1 MREKDILYLS
11 FDGLTDPLGSS
22 QILPLLMNLSF
33 FNKVN
38 ILSLEKKFFYNLNY
52 ENIEKR
58 LKKRKINHFFVFFKK
73 KQNFKIIVI
82 FVLFF

>member
-38 ILSLEKKFFYNLNY
+38 ILSLEKKSFYNLNY

-58 LKKRKINHFFVFFKK
+58 LKKRKIN
-73 KQNFKIIVI
+73 I
-82 FVLFF
+82 